1 MASDEAKQK
10 TVAAT
15 GKPSVTVWFSIM
27 AVLTLI
33 AGGVGAGFGL
43 YMALQIKSMTGQ
55 EAKEAK
61 EAKEAA
67 EAQGPPRIENPNVR
81 DLPPII
87 TNIGQTSD
95 TWIRLH
101 AAIIFDPAVVEKPD
115 VLATEI
121 SGDILGFLQTLS
133 VVQLSGPTGLQH
145 LREDLNDRALVRSDG
160 RVRELVIESIVVQ

>member
-1 MASDEAKQK
+1 MASDEAKEK
-10 TVAAT
+10 TAAA
-15 GKPSVTVWFSIM
+15 GKLSVTVWCGIM

-33 AGGVGAGFGL
+33 AGGAGAGFGL
-43 YMALQIKSMTGQ
+43 YLAAQIKSMTGQ

-61 EAKEAA
+61 EAKEVA

-95 TWIRLH
+95 TWFRLH

-115 VLATEI
+115 VMAAEI
-121 SGDILGFLQTLS
+121 SGDILGFPQTLS
-133 VVQLSGPTGLQH
+133 VEHFSGPTGLQH

-160 RVRELVIESIVVQ
+160 RVRELVIESIAVQ